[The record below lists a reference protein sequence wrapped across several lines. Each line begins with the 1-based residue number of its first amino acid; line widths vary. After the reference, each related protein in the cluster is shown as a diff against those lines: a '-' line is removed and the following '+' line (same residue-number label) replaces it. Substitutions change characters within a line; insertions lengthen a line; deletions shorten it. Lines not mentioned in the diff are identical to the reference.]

1 MQGAPWPVICQV
13 TTRIKNVIKDTLKNV
28 TKICIYDIFLLKLYY
43 KQLTPT
49 TKGKTQMTLH
59 GYTYQIGDLFTTSKT
74 GVTGRI
80 AGFEPMS
87 NKVTRVSLVLA
98 NGSRRLAMVKTSK

>member
-1 MQGAPWPVICQV
+1 MTFFVILN
-13 TTRIKNVIKDTLKNV
+13 TY
-28 TKICIYDIFLLKLYY
+28 TK
-43 KQLTPT
+43 
-49 TKGKTQMTLH
+49 TKGSPHMTLH

-80 AGFEPMS
+80 AGFAPMS

>member
-1 MQGAPWPVICQV
+1 MTFFATIS
-13 TTRIKNVIKDTLKNV
+13 TY
-28 TKICIYDIFLLKLYY
+28 TK
-43 KQLTPT
+43 
-49 TKGKTQMTLH
+49 TKGSPHMTLH

-80 AGFEPMS
+80 AGFAPMS
-87 NKVTRVSLVLA
+87 NKVTRVSLVLS

>member
-1 MQGAPWPVICQV
+1 
-13 TTRIKNVIKDTLKNV
+13 
-28 TKICIYDIFLLKLYY
+28 
-43 KQLTPT
+43 
-49 TKGKTQMTLH
+49 MTIS

-74 GVTGRI
+74 GITGRI
-80 AGFEPMS
+80 AGFAPMS

>member
-1 MQGAPWPVICQV
+1 M
-13 TTRIKNVIKDTLKNV
+13 IKDTPK
-28 TKICIYDIFLLKLYY
+28 TPPRIGISDIFLLHLYY

-80 AGFEPMS
+80 ADFTPMS

>member
-1 MQGAPWPVICQV
+1 
-13 TTRIKNVIKDTLKNV
+13 
-28 TKICIYDIFLLKLYY
+28 
-43 KQLTPT
+43 
-49 TKGKTQMTLH
+49 MTLH

-80 AGFEPMS
+80 AGFTPMS

-98 NGSRRLAMVKTSK
+98 NGSQRLAMVKTSK

>member
-1 MQGAPWPVICQV
+1 MTFFAILNTYP
-13 TTRIKNVIKDTLKNV
+13 K
-28 TKICIYDIFLLKLYY
+28 
-43 KQLTPT
+43 
-49 TKGKTQMTLH
+49 TKGSPHMTLH

-80 AGFEPMS
+80 AGFTPMS

-98 NGSRRLAMVKTSK
+98 NGSQRLAMVKTSK

>member
-1 MQGAPWPVICQV
+1 VGFITPE
-13 TTRIKNVIKDTLKNV
+13 NV
-28 TKICIYDIFLLKLYY
+28 TWIGIYDIFSVKLYY
-43 KQLTPT
+43 TQ
-49 TKGKTQMTLH
+49 TKGKTPMTLH

-80 AGFEPMS
+80 ADFTPMS

>member
-1 MQGAPWPVICQV
+1 
-13 TTRIKNVIKDTLKNV
+13 VIKDTPKNPLR
-28 TKICIYDIFLLKLYY
+28 IGISDIFLLDLYY

-80 AGFEPMS
+80 KNFTPINS
-87 NKVTRVSLVLA
+87 KLTRVSLQLA
-98 NGSRRLAMVKTSK
+98 NGAHRFAMVKTSK

>member
-1 MQGAPWPVICQV
+1 VFKNTPQNPP
-13 TTRIKNVIKDTLKNV
+13 RIGIS
-28 TKICIYDIFLLKLYY
+28 DIFLLELYY

-80 AGFEPMS
+80 AGFSPIS